1 MNTSEKN
8 KLKHDFLNSI
18 VIINSMTKSA
28 SSFVNKISKSV
39 VDKDIA
45 SKNQIELFL
54 KSMTAIREQ
63 TSNIE
68 KYFELLLDK

>member
-18 VIINSMTKSA
+18 VIINSLTKSA

-68 KYFELLLDK
+68 KCFELLLDK

>member
-1 MNTSEKN
+1 
-8 KLKHDFLNSI
+8 
-18 VIINSMTKSA
+18 MTKLA
-28 SSFVNKISKSV
+28 SSFVKKISKSV

-63 TSNIE
+63 TSNFE